1 MENCEINM
9 SIQKIQTGIDNPI
22 LREKAKKVKTINSKI
37 KEIILD
43 MTDTMKSDDV
53 IAGLAAPQI
62 GHSLQIIAIR
72 FDYKKGCMAL
82 INPKIIKT
90 FNKKTIME
98 ESCMSLPGISV
109 YVERYHKIIAEALNS
124 EGRPVKIKAKGIL
137 ARIIQHEIDHLNG
150 VLITDYE

>member
-1 MENCEINM
+1 MPIKE
-9 SIQKIQTGIDNPI
+9 IQTGTDNPI
-22 LREKAKKVKTINSKI
+22 LREKAKKIKRINSKI
-37 KEIILD
+37 KEIVLD

-62 GHSLQIIAIR
+62 GHSLQIIVIR
-72 FDYKKGCMAL
+72 FDYKKGYIAL
-82 INPKIIKT
+82 INPKITKT

-109 YVERYHKIIAEALNS
+109 YVERYHKIIAEALNI
-124 EGRPVKIKAKGIL
+124 EGHPVKIKAKGIL

-150 VLITDYE
+150 ILITDYD